1 MHADPAGGFPRKP
14 YPRPSVSFRVIRG
27 KAVQSTARRAR
38 VAAHVAPVP
47 ASAHLPCAMAL
58 QTLLSLRRVAAVVL
72 LGAAGCSDSPSSP
85 PGSNPPIANTV
96 TLNGATVKVAIA
108 ATRASRA
115 QGLMGV
121 TQMAAD
127 SGMLFVFA
135 DDRQRPFWMKNTPI
149 PLSIAFL
156 DASKK
161 VIFLADMTPR
171 DTTVVGLFNAGPMR
185 YAIEV
190 NQGWLA
196 AHGVTLGMYA
206 TFSLPAGLVIEPDP

>member
-1 MHADPAGGFPRKP
+1 MAPRIP
-14 YPRPSVSFRVIRG
+14 
-27 KAVQSTARRAR
+27 
-38 VAAHVAPVP
+38 
-47 ASAHLPCAMAL
+47 
-58 QTLLSLRRVAAVVL
+58 LSLRHALAVAL
-72 LGAAGCSDSPSSP
+72 FGATGCSDSPSGP
-85 PGSNPPIANTV
+85 PGSPPATNTV

-121 TQMAAD
+121 TRMAAD

-135 DDRQRPFWMKNTPI
+135 DDRQRGFWMKDTPI

-161 VIFLADMTPR
+161 VIFMADMTPR
-171 DTTVVGLFNAGPMR
+171 DTTAVGLFNAGPMR

-190 NQGWLA
+190 NQGWFA
-196 AHGVTLGMYA
+196 SHGVTLGMYA
-206 TFSLPAGLVIEPDP
+206 TFSLPSGLVIEPDP

>member
-1 MHADPAGGFPRKP
+1 MAPLPAD
-14 YPRPSVSFRVIRG
+14 
-27 KAVQSTARRAR
+27 
-38 VAAHVAPVP
+38 
-47 ASAHLPCAMAL
+47 AHLPYAMAPPSTL
-58 QTLLSLRRVAAVVL
+58 ALRHAVATLLLAA
-72 LGAAGCSDSPSSP
+72 ACSDSPSSP
-85 PGSNPPIANTV
+85 PVSTANAV

-135 DDRQRPFWMKNTPI
+135 DDRQRGFWMKDTPI

-156 DASKK
+156 DASKQL
-161 VIFLADMTPR
+161 IFMADLAPNS
-171 DTTVVGLFNAGPMR
+171 TTVVGGFNAGPMR

-190 NQGWLA
+190 NQGWFA
-196 AHGVTLGMYA
+196 AHGVKLGMYA
-206 TFSLPAGLVIEPDP
+206 TFSLPSGQVIETDP

>member
-1 MHADPAGGFPRKP
+1 MAPRIP
-14 YPRPSVSFRVIRG
+14 
-27 KAVQSTARRAR
+27 
-38 VAAHVAPVP
+38 
-47 ASAHLPCAMAL
+47 
-58 QTLLSLRRVAAVVL
+58 LSLHRAAAVVL
-72 LGAAGCSDSPSSP
+72 FGVAGCSDSSSGP
-85 PGSNPPIANTV
+85 PGPPPTANTL

-108 ATRASRA
+108 ATRAARA

-135 DDRQRPFWMKNTPI
+135 DDRQRGFWMKDTPI

-171 DTTVVGLFNAGPMR
+171 DTTVVGGFNAGPMR

-190 NQGWLA
+190 NQGWFA
-196 AHGVTLGMYA
+196 SHGVTLGMYA
-206 TFSLPAGLVIEPDP
+206 TFALPSGLVIEPDS